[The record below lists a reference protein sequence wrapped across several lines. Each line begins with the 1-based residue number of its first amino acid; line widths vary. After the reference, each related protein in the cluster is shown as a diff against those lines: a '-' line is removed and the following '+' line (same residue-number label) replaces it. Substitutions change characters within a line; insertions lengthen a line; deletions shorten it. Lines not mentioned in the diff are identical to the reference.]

1 MFFDRV
7 AGLGPTQG
15 DEKRLGPATTLYPT
29 VALPFVIPKRSRGIC
44 GFFLVHQDSLL
55 SDQEDAYDLPAL
67 DIALAGTPFVGNIR
81 YFPSILSTN
90 VLAMREAEEGAP
102 EGMVYLADEQTAGR
116 GRGAHGWHSARG
128 AGLYVSILLRPQV
141 APADILWLSLAA
153 GLAVRE
159 AVRQVT
165 SLEADIRWP
174 NDLLFG
180 KKKFC
185 GILSELNAEV
195 TRVRHAV
202 VGIGI
207 NVHQEGFPGELGLI
221 ASSLRSE
228 TGRSWARQD
237 LLIALLQSLYREA
250 QALSAE
256 TAGAAANI
264 LSRLEGASTWI
275 RGRQVHVDEGP
286 GYSGVTAGLDARG
299 FLQVRT
305 AQGLRT
311 VHSGGV
317 RDE

>member
-1 MFFDRV
+1 MTNN
-7 AGLGPTQG
+7 P
-15 DEKRLGPATTLYPT
+15 
-29 VALPFVIPKRSRGIC
+29 
-44 GFFLVHQDSLL
+44 
-55 SDQEDAYDLPAL
+55 QEDTYDLPAL
-67 DIALAGTPFVGNIR
+67 DIALAGTPFAGNIR
-81 YFPSILSTN
+81 YFPSIHSTN
-90 VLAMREAEEGAP
+90 VLAMREADEGAP

-128 AGLYVSILLRPQV
+128 AGLYVSVLLRPRV

-153 GLAVRE
+153 GLAVRD

-174 NDLLFG
+174 NDLLLG
-180 KKKFC
+180 RKKFC
-185 GILSELNAEV
+185 GILTELNAEV

-207 NVHQEGFPGELGLI
+207 NVHQESFPGELAKI
-221 ASSLRSE
+221 ASSLRIE
-228 TGRSWARQD
+228 TGRDWPRQD

-256 TAGAAANI
+256 TAGAASNI
-264 LSRLEGASTWI
+264 LSRIEGASTWI

-286 GYSGVTAGLDARG
+286 GYSGVTAGLDPRG
-299 FLQVRT
+299 FLRVRT
-305 AQGLRT
+305 PQGLHT

-317 RDE
+317 RDDD

>member
-1 MFFDRV
+1 M
-7 AGLGPTQG
+7 LNPP
-15 DEKRLGPATTLYPT
+15 E
-29 VALPFVIPKRSRGIC
+29 
-44 GFFLVHQDSLL
+44 
-55 SDQEDAYDLPAL
+55 EDGYDLAAL
-67 DIALAGTPFVGNIR
+67 DVALAGTPFAGNVR
-81 YFPSILSTN
+81 YFPSLHSSN
-90 VLAMREAEEGAP
+90 VLAMQEAGQGAP

-116 GRGAHGWHSARG
+116 GRGAHSWHSARG
-128 AGLYVSILLRPQV
+128 AGLYVSILLRPRV

-180 KKKFC
+180 RKKFC
-185 GILSELNAEV
+185 GILTELNAEV

-207 NVHQEGFPGELGLI
+207 NVHQQSFPGELALL

-256 TAGAAANI
+256 TAGAALNI
-264 LSRLEGASTWI
+264 LSRLEHASSWI
-275 RGRQVHVDEGP
+275 RGRRVHVDEGP

-305 AQGLRT
+305 PHGLRT

-317 RDE
+317 RDDD

>member
-1 MFFDRV
+1 M
-7 AGLGPTQG
+7 
-15 DEKRLGPATTLYPT
+15 
-29 VALPFVIPKRSRGIC
+29 
-44 GFFLVHQDSLL
+44 
-55 SDQEDAYDLPAL
+55 SDTAQEDDYDLPTL
-67 DIALAGTPFVGNIR
+67 NTALAGTPFAGNIR
-81 YFPSILSTN
+81 YFPSIHSTN
-90 VLAMREAEEGAP
+90 ALAMREAEEGAP

-116 GRGAHGWHSARG
+116 GRGAHSWYSARG

-159 AVRQVT
+159 TVRQVT

-174 NDLLFG
+174 NDLLLG

-185 GILSELNAEV
+185 GILTELNAEV

-207 NVHQEGFPGELGLI
+207 NVHQESFPEGFI
-221 ASSLRSE
+221 AASLRSE
-228 TGRSWARQD
+228 TGRSWSRQD

-250 QALSAE
+250 QALSAD
-256 TAGAAANI
+256 TTGAALNI

-275 RGRQVHVDEGP
+275 RGRQVHVDEGS
-286 GYSGVTAGLDARG
+286 GYSGVTAGLDPRG
-299 FLQVRT
+299 FLLVRT
-305 AQGLRT
+305 TQGLRT

>member
-1 MFFDRV
+1 VGHPSIRRKD
-7 AGLGPTQG
+7 
-15 DEKRLGPATTLYPT
+15 KRTNKDY
-29 VALPFVIPKRSRGIC
+29 
-44 GFFLVHQDSLL
+44 LL
-55 SDQEDAYDLPAL
+55 LDLSQEDSYDLPAL
-67 DIALAGTPFVGNIR
+67 DTALAGTPFAGNIR
-81 YFPSILSTN
+81 YFPSIHSTN
-90 VLAMREAEEGAP
+90 VLAMREADEGAP

-116 GRGAHGWHSARG
+116 GRGAHGWHSVRG
-128 AGLYVSILLRPQV
+128 AGLYVSVLLRPQV

-159 AVRQVT
+159 AIRQVT

-185 GILSELNAEV
+185 GILTELNAEV

-207 NVHQEGFPGELGLI
+207 NVHQESFPGELGLI

-228 TGRSWARQD
+228 TGRAWARQD

-250 QALSAE
+250 QALNAE

-264 LSRLEGASTWI
+264 LSRLERASTWI
-275 RGRQVHVDEGP
+275 RGRQVHVDEGS

-299 FLQVRT
+299 FLRVRT
-305 AQGLRT
+305 AEGLRT

-317 RDE
+317 RDQ

>member
-1 MFFDRV
+1 MTNTPNDD
-7 AGLGPTQG
+7 P
-15 DEKRLGPATTLYPT
+15 
-29 VALPFVIPKRSRGIC
+29 
-44 GFFLVHQDSLL
+44 
-55 SDQEDAYDLPAL
+55 YDLPAI
-67 DIALAGTPFVGNIR
+67 DVALAGTPFAGKIR
-81 YFPSILSTN
+81 YFPSIHSTN
-90 VLAMREAEEGAP
+90 VLAMREADEGAP

-128 AGLYVSILLRPQV
+128 AGLYVSILLRPRV

-159 AVRQVT
+159 TVRQVT

-174 NDLLFG
+174 NDLLLG

-185 GILSELNAEV
+185 GILTELNAEV

-207 NVHQEGFPGELGLI
+207 NVHQESFPEGLI
-221 ASSLRSE
+221 AASLRSE

-237 LLIALLQSLYREA
+237 PHTPLLQSPYREA
-250 QALSAE
+250 QALSAD
-256 TAGAAANI
+256 TTGAGLNI

-275 RGRQVHVDEGP
+275 RGRHVRVDEGS
-286 GYSGVTAGLDARG
+286 GYTGVTAGLDPRG

-305 AQGLRT
+305 PHGLHT

-317 RDE
+317 RDDD